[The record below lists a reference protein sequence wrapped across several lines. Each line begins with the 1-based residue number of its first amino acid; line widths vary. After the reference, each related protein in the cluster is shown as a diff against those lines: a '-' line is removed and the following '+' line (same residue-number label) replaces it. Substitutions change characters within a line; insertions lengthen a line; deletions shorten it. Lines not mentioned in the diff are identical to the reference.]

1 VRNVRFEEL
10 DRLIALHDSGELTDD
25 EFAAAKAKLLA
36 SGSRPNGWRERLP
49 PLKSRRVIIT
59 AVTVLLVLVAAV
71 TYALRPASPSDLA
84 NGESQ
89 SQTQPDVVV
98 PDTSAPEAVPT
109 EDPALPTTEAAP
121 DYTSNVTVLE
131 SGWGAIP
138 VTGLATWGAVI
149 RNTSDAWLQTNIS
162 AVALDSKGG
171 PVDTATERVALPP
184 NSTSSLAGTFLNPH
198 GVRGVKVE
206 AAPDFAQDHALYTG
220 DLTLTGK
227 LTGTESD
234 TNIVWTLHSGL
245 DSTLNQG
252 AGFFAIFR
260 DKAGRIVGGGT
271 DFVPVTLAPGQTKT
285 FTTAGGVQ
293 APINAVRVQGW
304 VDPTGFVAGS

>member
-1 VRNVRFEEL
+1 VQVFEEL

-36 SGSRPNGWRERLP
+36 SGPRPNRWRERLP
-49 PLKSRRVIIT
+49 ALKSRRVIIA
-59 AVTVLLVLVAAV
+59 AVAVLLVAVAAV
-71 TYALRPASPSDLA
+71 TYALRPAHPTSPMA
-84 NGESQ
+84 ASQ
-89 SQTQPDVVV
+89 SQTPPDVVV
-98 PDTSAPEAVPT
+98 PDTSVPEAAPT
-109 EDPALPTTEAAP
+109 EDPAVPTTEATP

-138 VTGLATWGAVI
+138 DSGLATWGAVI

-227 LTGTESD
+227 LSGTESD

-252 AGFFAIFR
+252 AGLFAIFR

-271 DFVPVTLAPGQTKT
+271 DFVPVTLGPGQTKT